1 VPGLAPQLAGRNG
14 QVRHQENSVI
24 RGAGGLHPSIV
35 GELLVPKGG
44 SNDVLN
50 MAWTT

>member
-1 VPGLAPQLAGRNG
+1 MAGAELAERSRQMR
-14 QVRHQENSVI
+14 RQENSAM